1 MRVREATEADLAVMI
16 EMGRALHAES
26 PRYSGMAF
34 SPRKLT
40 EVFHQLHGTL
50 LVPAG
55 CAFVAES
62 EGYIVG
68 MTVGTIASRWFS
80 EERYLTDLTLYVRPE
95 VRASLLGGRAF
106 RALVMALEQ
115 WGAEQG
121 VSGPVLGVSTEIHA
135 EQTVRA
141 YERMGYRLAGYTM
154 VKNDGH

>member
-1 MRVREATEADLAVMI
+1 MQVRTATAADLPAMI
-16 EMGRALHAES
+16 DMGRALHDES
-26 PRYSGMAF
+26 PRYRGMGY
-34 SPRKLT
+34 SPRKLV
-40 EVFHQLHGTL
+40 EVFENLKGTL

-62 EGYIVG
+62 SGYIVG

-106 RALVMALEQ
+106 RALVKALET
-115 WGAEQG
+115 WGAQQG
-121 VSGPVLGVSTEIHA
+121 VTGPVLGVSTEIHA

-154 VKNDGH
+154 VKDDGH